1 MENKNKTSTKHE
13 NGNDTNSLLSA
24 GFTPIAEMKPNERNL
39 DGSRAWVWV
48 AWSNNANQPLK
59 VFADKIG
66 TEHCTADY
74 WKPL

>member
-1 MENKNKTSTKHE
+1 MENKVEKKDLISN
-13 NGNDTNSLLSA
+13 NANRLLSA
-24 GFTPIAEMKPNERNL
+24 GFTPIAEMKPNERNP

-66 TEHCTADY
+66 TEHCSADY